1 MNKTSHAYPV
11 YRSGFTIVEL
21 LIVIVVIAIIAAISI
36 VGYSGIQQRA
46 RTSALA
52 AEMSQVQK
60 TIQVEALKS
69 GGQAVSVKTPLV
81 YLTKLGTSQLAAP
94 LEIAQ
99 ELSLYVVFDTANN
112 APSNPGWNRIA
123 NFSPHLDTSK
133 GFAIRTNAA
142 GSNSMHGFYA
152 TSAQSNLSIN
162 FANILNTTGRHV
174 GWITAKVGAIT
185 VSFDNSTPTSQT
197 LTTHTGWSFSELA
210 LSASPAA
217 SGVAAIAFPEYHDEA
232 TRTEILKWLDRE
244 YSIDYYN

>member
-1 MNKTSHAYPV
+1 MYKTSRAYPV

-46 RTSALA
+46 RTSALTA
-52 AEMSQVQK
+52 GMSQVQK

-69 GGQAVSVKTPLV
+69 GGQAISLKTPLA

-94 LEIAQ
+94 LENAQ
-99 ELSLYVVFDTANN
+99 ELSLYVVFDTVNTA
-112 APSNPGWNRIA
+112 STGWNAIGRLQ
-123 NFSPHLDTSK
+123 PHLDASK
-133 GFAIRTNAA
+133 GFAIRTSDPGTNTV
-142 GSNSMHGFYA
+142 HGFYA
-152 TSAQSNLSIN
+152 TSAQSNRSIPYGSV
-162 FANILNTTGRHV
+162 LNSTGRHV
-174 GWITAKVGAIT
+174 GWITARVGT
-185 VSFDNSTPTSQT
+185 VTASFDNSTPTSQT
-197 LTTHTGWSFSELA
+197 LTAHTGWSFSELM

-217 SGVAAIAFPEYHDEA
+217 SGVATIAFPEYHDEA